1 MHLIVYLDDL
11 IIFGKS
17 YDEHLQRLEE
27 VLRRLEKANMKLSPK
42 KCHFLKTKVAYLG
55 HVVSHGSI
63 QPHPDKVKAISEYPR
78 PTNEK
83 QLRQFLGLASYYR
96 RFIRNFSS
104 IASPLYRLLEKK
116 VPYTW
121 CSACESAFSTLK
133 RLLANDVTLAFPDF
147 SKPFRVTTDASNIAM
162 GGVLSQIQE
171 DGSERP
177 IAFVSKTLNKTQRKY
192 STIEREALSI
202 VHCLEQFSSYLY
214 GQRFTLITDHRPLTW
229 LKTMTNP
236 TPKLGRWQMIL
247 EQFDFDIIYKQGKL
261 NTNADALSRVNI
273 NNVQVELACELSE
286 ETIREEQLNDATL
299 QDVRRI
305 MDGENIR
312 VNKNSNLW
320 PFVSKLDQFYIGD
333 NDIMYRQTNE
343 DVTQI
348 VLPPSLHEHV
358 FQLLHEQPCAGHL
371 ASDKVEGRFTSQF
384 YFPNIKPKI
393 MEFVRK
399 CQECALH
406 KFSRENKIA
415 PLQPIKST
423 RPLQIVQIDF
433 TGELTTTHDGKKYI
447 LTVIDHFTKYARAY
461 ATSNRESKT
470 VVRCLEQFICDVG
483 GIPETIQSDN
493 GKEFASH
500 YFNTFCDVFGIKPV
514 KSTTYHPQSQGLVEK
529 FNGTLK
535 TMLASYTNEN
545 QTDWS
550 DYIHLCV
557 FAYNT
562 AVQKSIKISP
572 HEALRGQ
579 PARTTFSSLFK
590 HQDDV
595 KTPAEYAVKMK
606 KRLSEIHE
614 IVKSNQDLADE
625 ASKEY
630 YDRKSTD
637 VEFPVGARVWL
648 DNTAHKVGLNDK
660 MKPKVTGPWIVKKRK
675 NVNYDIENEQ
685 GTEKK
690 RQTVHRN
697 RIRTCYSPQIRDD
710 SLIEEEE
717 QPAVIV
723 NEPKPTEQPVTSEN
737 DTEDEDEVTWLWQPT
752 TVQIVWDC
760 IE

>member
-1 MHLIVYLDDL
+1 MVCMSSRACHKVSPTVQPRFQRIMDCIMAGLQYETLIVYLDDL

-121 CSACESAFSTLK
+121 CNACESAFSTLK
-133 RLLANDVTLAFPDF
+133 HLLANDVTLAFPDF

-162 GGVLSQIQE
+162 GGVLSQIQD

-247 EQFDFDIIYKQGKL
+247 EQFDFNIIYKQGKL

-299 QDVRRI
+299 QDVRKI

-312 VNKNSNLW
+312 VSKNSNLW

-447 LTVIDHFTKYARAY
+447 LTVIDHFHKIRP
-461 ATSNRESKT
+461 
-470 VVRCLEQFICDVG
+470 CLC
-483 GIPETIQSDN
+483 
-493 GKEFASH
+493 H
-500 YFNTFCDVFGIKPV
+500 IKPR
-514 KSTTYHPQSQGLVEK
+514 VE
-529 FNGTLK
+529 NSCSLLRT
-535 TMLASYTNEN
+535 
-545 QTDWS
+545 
-550 DYIHLCV
+550 IHL
-557 FAYNT
+557 
-562 AVQKSIKISP
+562 
-572 HEALRGQ
+572 
-579 PARTTFSSLFK
+579 
-590 HQDDV
+590 
-595 KTPAEYAVKMK
+595 
-606 KRLSEIHE
+606 
-614 IVKSNQDLADE
+614 
-625 ASKEY
+625 
-630 YDRKSTD
+630 
-637 VEFPVGARVWL
+637 
-648 DNTAHKVGLNDK
+648 
-660 MKPKVTGPWIVKKRK
+660 
-675 NVNYDIENEQ
+675 
-685 GTEKK
+685 
-690 RQTVHRN
+690 
-697 RIRTCYSPQIRDD
+697 
-710 SLIEEEE
+710 
-717 QPAVIV
+717 
-723 NEPKPTEQPVTSEN
+723 
-737 DTEDEDEVTWLWQPT
+737 
-752 TVQIVWDC
+752 
-760 IE
+760 